1 MIILQILMSAVTTL
15 YMDVIRSVQ
24 TYIVWKEDTPVHVTM
39 VIVSWKTTGHVQ
51 VSLILIR

>member
-1 MIILQILMSAVTTL
+1 MSAVTTL

-39 VIVSWKTTGHVQ
+39 VIVSWKTTEHVQ
-51 VSLILIR
+51 VGLTLIR